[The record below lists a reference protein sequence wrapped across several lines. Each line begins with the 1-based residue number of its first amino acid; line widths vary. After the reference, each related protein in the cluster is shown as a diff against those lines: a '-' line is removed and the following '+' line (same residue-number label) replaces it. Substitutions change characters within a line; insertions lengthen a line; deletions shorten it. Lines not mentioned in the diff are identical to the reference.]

1 MTLTPEEWQA
11 LALSAKVAAWA
22 TVLCLPAGI
31 ALAWLLARREFRG
44 KFLLEALVQLP
55 MVLPPVVP
63 GYLLLLLLG
72 TQGPIGA
79 WLERDFGIVL
89 AFTWKGAVLA
99 SAVMAFPLMVQ
110 PVRIA
115 FRMID
120 PRYDQAAMTLGAR
133 PWAAFLSISLPLAL
147 PGIVAGSLLCFSRSL
162 GEFGATMAFV
172 GNIPGETR
180 TLPLAIYSYTHVPG
194 GEAPALRLVYLS
206 IALAVAAL
214 LASHVDRPPATAC
227 CGLPLQSPYGRRME
241 CPGGPAK

>member
-1 MTLTPEEWQA
+1 MELTAEEWQA
-11 LALSAKVAAWA
+11 LLLSARVASWA
-22 TVLCLPAGI
+22 TLGCLPLGI
-31 ALAWLLARREFRG
+31 ALSWLLARREFAA
-44 KFLLEALVQLP
+44 KPLVEALVQMP

-72 TQGPIGA
+72 TQGPVGG
-79 WLERDFGIVL
+79 WLQAHFGIVL

-110 PVRIA
+110 PLRLA

-120 PRYDQAAMTLGAR
+120 TRLEQAAHTLGAT
-133 PWAAFLSISLPLAL
+133 PWRAFLTVTLPLAL
-147 PGIVAGSLLCFSRSL
+147 PGVIAGCVLCFSRSL

-194 GEAPALRLVYLS
+194 GEAAALRLAGLS
-206 IALAVAAL
+206 MVLALAAL
-214 LASHVDRPPATAC
+214 LVAHAIS
-227 CGLPLQSPYGRRME
+227 RRAE
-241 CPGGPAK
+241 RLLGYADPRGTRAER